1 MPAADSVPV
10 LRLVAPRL
18 SDPAFGRLRLELPGA
33 VRAPGRLDLPLA
45 EHGPEELIALCLRF
59 GVTARG
65 SRVVPAGRSG

>member
-10 LRLVAPRL
+10 LRLFSPRL
-18 SDPAFGRLRLELPGA
+18 SGPAFHRLRRELPEA
-33 VRAPGRLDLPLA
+33 VRGPGRLDLPLA

-65 SRVVPAGRSG
+65 SRIVPAGGSG